1 MQMQI
6 IRCTVQKSP
15 KAKGAENKETLP
27 QEGVKIDM
35 NRNKAIRK
43 RLALRLEAPERMTF
57 CSVLSSRETVLRE
70 ETSLEVAA
78 N

>member
-15 KAKGAENKETLP
+15 KAKGAEIKETLP

-57 CSVLSSRETVLRE
+57 VLYSHPERQSCEKKQV
-70 ETSLEVAA
+70 
-78 N
+78 